1 MIGLRNLGHL
11 NTQRQKD
18 ARILFKGN
26 RYAATVYLMGYALE
40 YALKRRICVNLG
52 FNDGFP
58 EYNEEFINYKS
69 QIAVFNAKNRE
80 MPLIQL
86 RQIKNHN
93 LNDLMLFSGMQ
104 EIINEDHYEDWQEVK
119 DWNPE
124 DRYKIRRYSKAKC
137 RRFIRSGRAIINQIN
152 KINNDE

>member
-1 MIGLRNLGHL
+1 MIGLRNLSHL

-40 YALKRRICVNLG
+40 YALKRRICLHLG
-52 FNDGFP
+52 FSSGFP
-58 EYNEEFINYKS
+58 EFNNEFTRYNA
-69 QIAVFNAKNRE
+69 QLVFYNSIRPGA
-80 MPLIQL
+80 PLNQL

-93 LNDLMLFSGMQ
+93 LDDLLSFSGLQ
-104 EIINEDHYEDWQEVK
+104 QKIHENYKKDWLEVC

-124 DRYKIRRYSKAKC
+124 DRYKIRRYSRAKC
-137 RRFIRSGRAIINQIN
+137 RRFIRAACVILNQL
-152 KINNDE
+152 K